1 MKMKVFIP
9 GNVTINVNCKAG
21 AGGAAELRIF
31 EKMLEELTELLE
43 ELPDEEPVEPSAPTM
58 EDDLEDDLE
67 DFLFLNGTTFTPYDL
82 VMVIDPTCG
91 ASAMTA
97 EDSREVLDVFE
108 GDEVIA
114 KFPFL
119 DLKLACKPDA
129 VVAMNGRKYLTGTA
143 VVFDALGS
151 AAVSLDQK
159 ELRQIGHVMESQCR
173 TIIRDGQPTRVL
185 PL

>member
-1 MKMKVFIP
+1 MKLNVYFP
-9 GNVTINVNCKAG
+9 GEVTINVNCKAG
-21 AGGAAELRIF
+21 DGGAAELRIF

-43 ELPDEEPVEPSAPTM
+43 ELPDGESGEPAAPA
-58 EDDLEDDLE
+58 LEDDLK

-82 VMVIDPTCG
+82 VMVIDPTRG
-91 ASAMTA
+91 ATAMTA

-108 GDEVIA
+108 GDEVVA
-114 KFPFL
+114 RFPYL
-119 DLKLACKPDA
+119 NLMLACKPDA
-129 VVAMNGRKYLTGTA
+129 IRTAAGRQYLTGTA

-159 ELRQIGHVMESQCR
+159 ELRQIRHVLETQCK
-173 TIIRDGQPTRVL
+173 TVFCGGQPVRAL

>member
-1 MKMKVFIP
+1 MKLNVYFP
-9 GNVTINVNCKAG
+9 GDVTINVNCKAG
-21 AGGAAELRIF
+21 DGGAAELRIF

-43 ELPDEEPVEPSAPTM
+43 ELPDEEPGEPVAPA
-58 EDDLEDDLE
+58 LEDDLE

-91 ASAMTA
+91 ATVMTA

-108 GDEVIA
+108 GDEAVA
-114 KFPFL
+114 KFPYL
-119 DLKLACKPDA
+119 NLMLACKPDA
-129 VVAMNGRKYLTGTA
+129 VVSVNGRKYLTGTA

-159 ELRQIGHVMESQCR
+159 ELRQVRHILETQCK
-173 TIIRDGQPTRVL
+173 TVFCGGQPIRAL